1 MANHSQISVTNSKD
15 GIAPLPVEKSV
26 PAHTLPESELFI
38 QLGADTESGLSHK
51 EAAARLE
58 SYGRNA
64 ISHEESEPVW
74 LIFLKQFK
82 SPIVLLL
89 VVAAGLS
96 FAFQEWLDGIAIIIV
111 IFINA
116 VIGFYMEYQA
126 ERSMEALKK
135 LTSIPAKVFREGKLL
150 EVSSEEIVP
159 GDVIYLEAGDMT
171 PADARLYNSF
181 QLQVDES
188 ALTGESVPVDK
199 VAAVLPGDTTL
210 AERTNSLFKGTFA
223 TKGNGWAVVAAT
235 GMQTELG
242 KIARLVQ
249 SSTQAATP
257 LEKKLEEFSKRL
269 IKITVGLVVLIFAV
283 GALEGRELIKMLETS
298 IALAV
303 AAIPE
308 GLPIV
313 ATLALAQGMMKMA
326 RRYVIV
332 RKLSAVETLGG
343 TTVICTDKTG
353 TLTQN
358 NMEVTALVAPSGK
371 WGTQENEASPPA
383 SCLHP
388 AHYSIMK
395 RIAILCST
403 AEVTAVEGGFK
414 EIGDPLETGLLK
426 FTIRQGED
434 VYGCRLEYPKTG
446 EMPFTSE
453 TKIMATLHETPE
465 KRTVF
470 AKGATEELL
479 ERCTRL
485 LETEREISM
494 TPKARKTW
502 LAEAE
507 NMAASGLRV
516 IAGAYKSEAKHP
528 DSYRDGELAEDLV
541 FVGLFGMIDPPREGI
556 SDAIRQCR
564 EAGIEVVMVT
574 GDHPA
579 TAKAIGRQLGLLDA
593 GDEDKVMLGREMK
606 DYEHLTA
613 EDKQRWANTKIF
625 ARVSPQQKLDLVQ
638 VFQERRAVVGMT
650 GDGVNDAPA
659 LKKADIGIAM
669 GQRGTQVAQ
678 EVADMVLQDDSFA
691 SIVVAIRQGR
701 VIFDNIRKFVIFLL
715 SCNLSE
721 LAVIATVSLL
731 FLHFQLQPLQIL
743 FINLVTDVL
752 PALALGVTAGS
763 PAVMRHKPRNTAE
776 PIIDARRWRRIFFY
790 SGTIAAA
797 TIGAVYFSHYFI
809 HTGEVVFDPE
819 RCTNI
824 LFFTLIFSQL
834 FHVFNMGSIDV
845 PFFKTEVARNRYVWW
860 AVGICFLIVVGLYE
874 IEVVRTA
881 LSVVPMS
888 AADWAASVGAG
899 LLAMVVIRIGKHLKF
914 FRNEKT

>member
-1 MANHSQISVTNSKD
+1 MVNTNQN
-15 GIAPLPVEKSV
+15 GIPSPVESPV
-26 PAHTLPESELFI
+26 HALPEGELFTR
-38 QLGADTESGLSHK
+38 LGADTASGLSHK

-58 SYGRNA
+58 SHGRNA
-64 ISHEESEPVW
+64 ISHEKSEPAW

-89 VVAAGLS
+89 AAAAGLS
-96 FAFQEWLDGIAIIIV
+96 FAFQEWLDGLAIIVV

-116 VIGFYMEYQA
+116 GIGFYMEYQA

-135 LTSIPAKVFREGKLL
+135 MTSIPAKVFREGKLL

-159 GDVIYLEAGDMT
+159 GDVVYLEAGDMT
-171 PADARLYNSF
+171 PADARLHESS

-199 VAAVLPGDTTL
+199 VQGVLPEDTTL
-210 AERTNSLFKGTFA
+210 AERTNSLYKGTFA
-223 TKGNGWAVVAAT
+223 TKGNGRAVVVAT

-249 SSTQAATP
+249 TSSQSVTP

-283 GALEGRELIKMLETS
+283 GWAGGKEIVQMLETS

-326 RRYVIV
+326 RSHVIV
-332 RKLSAVETLGG
+332 RKLQAVETLGG

-358 NMEVTALVAPSGK
+358 KMKVEALVTPGGK
-371 WGTQENEASPPA
+371 WNTQENEATPA
-383 SCLHP
+383 SECLSP
-388 AHYSIMK
+388 AHYLLMQ

-403 AEVTAVEGGFK
+403 AEVAPKKGKKGEFK

-426 FTIRQGED
+426 FAIRQGED
-434 VYGCRLEYPKTG
+434 VHGCRKECPKTE

-453 TKIMATLHETPE
+453 TKIMATLHQTPE
-465 KRTVF
+465 GPMVF

-479 ERCTRL
+479 ARCNRL
-485 LETEREISM
+485 LDQEKEIPL
-494 TPKARKTW
+494 TPEARKTW

-507 NMAASGLRV
+507 KMAASGLRV
-516 IAGAYKSEAKHP
+516 IAGAYKPGAKHAYN
-528 DSYRDGELAEDLV
+528 YRDGELAKDLV
-541 FVGLFGMIDPPREGI
+541 FVGLFGMIDPPGKGI
-556 SDAIRQCR
+556 SAAIRECR
-564 EAGIEVVMVT
+564 EAGIKVVMVT

-579 TAKAIGRQLGLLDA
+579 TATAIGTQLGLLD
-593 GDEDKVMLGREMK
+593 GDGDVVILGKDMK
-606 DYEHLTA
+606 DYGHLTK
-613 EDKQRWANTKIF
+613 EDKLRWAKTKIF
-625 ARVSPQQKLDLVQ
+625 ARVSPKQKLDLVK
-638 VFQERRAVVGMT
+638 VLQEQGAVVGMT

-678 EVADMVLQDDSFA
+678 QVAGMVLQDDSFA

-701 VIFDNIRKFVIFLL
+701 VIFDNIRKFVIYLL

-721 LAVIATVSLL
+721 LAVVAIVSLL
-731 FLHFQLQPLQIL
+731 FLHFSLQPLQIL
-743 FINLVTDVL
+743 FINIITDVL

-763 PAVMRHKPRNTAE
+763 NTVMQRKPRHPAE
-776 PIIDARRWRRIFFY
+776 PIIDRQRWRRIFFY
-790 SGTIAAA
+790 AFVISVA
-797 TIGAVYFSHYFI
+797 TIGAVYFSHNFI
-809 HTGEVVFDPE
+809 HVAEGGDTL
-819 RCTNI
+819 RCNNV

-834 FHVFNMGSIDV
+834 FHVFNMGSIDA
-845 PFFKTEVARNRYVWW
+845 PFFKTEVIRNRYVWY
-860 AVGICFLIVVGLYE
+860 AAGACILIVVGLYQFGA
-874 IEVVRTA
+874 VRAA

-888 AADWAASVGAG
+888 AADWGVSVGAG
-899 LLAMVVIRIGKHLKF
+899 LLAMVVIRLGRHLPF
-914 FRNEKT
+914 FRNEK